1 MKTVGSILKEAREAK
16 RLTVEQVETA
26 TKIRAKFLESIEAD
40 DYSSLPSLSYAKGF
54 VKNYAEHLGVP
65 TGTILAFFRRQTLEI
80 SKSSI
85 LPKGVA
91 QSLNRTWFQLTPGKF
106 LIFLFVGFVM
116 LFLIYLGIQ
125 YGQLQ
130 HPPGLSI
137 DAPLDNA
144 IVATKKVEVLGR
156 TDPDATVTVNGIS
169 VLVRGDGKFFD
180 QVTIEP
186 GTNTITVVATSRY
199 GKTSTVTRTIT
210 NQTEDANPR

>member
-16 RLTVEQVETA
+16 RLTFEQVETA
-26 TKIRAKFLESIEAD
+26 TKIRAKFLVGIEAD

-54 VKNYAEHLGVP
+54 VKNYAEYLGIP
-65 TGTILAFFRRQTLEI
+65 TTTILAFFRRQTMEI
-80 SKSSI
+80 GKSAI

-125 YGQLQ
+125 YRQLQ
-130 HPPGLSI
+130 DPPGLVI
-137 DAPLDNA
+137 DAPPENA
-144 IVATKKVEVLGR
+144 VVTTKKVELLGV

-180 QVTIEP
+180 QVTLEP
-186 GTNTITVVATSRY
+186 GTNTIAVIATSRY
-199 GKTSTVTRTIT
+199 GKTTTVMRKVI
-210 NQTEDANPR
+210 NQSEDTSPR